1 MITTLI
7 SSFVTGGV
15 VALITWFISL
25 KTIEGSNKKTIGTAE
40 ERAKEIVENAQLK
53 ADTIYKEAEI
63 SAKESALQ
71 LKKDMENEVKEQRN
85 EVQQYEKRVILEMA
99 AALKKNDAEIAD
111 TWFRRLQKD
120 YEEYKNDI
128 EYQDNVTNST
138 VGEMG
143 TMFESELPKLFVKNK
158 RAVGEITRLIK
169 EDANIKSQ
177 LQFFEAMKNYD
188 GVADA
193 KEYIK
198 ESVELA
204 SKNINL
210 NTLKESNDKFAKLII
225 KYGVKGEDEINESK
239 SAFFN
244 AGTYLLTHK
253 KKLNNLS
260 QISANRNI
268 VESYI
273 NDHKKTIQED
283 RINIKKLTED
293 FDKKMAMLNEDERAL
308 VNDIINSGS
317 SVAEKRQIRF
327 FNDLKEKCLD
337 KINRMITESSDEDRE
352 GLESIKEEIASM
364 QYCKETIIKDTAKL
378 LEVGAVL
385 SDNDNKKFF

>member
-1 MITTLI
+1 M
-7 SSFVTGGV
+7 
-15 VALITWFISL
+15 
-25 KTIEGSNKKTIGTAE
+25 
-40 ERAKEIVENAQLK
+40 
-53 ADTIYKEAEI
+53 
-63 SAKESALQ
+63 
-71 LKKDMENEVKEQRN
+71 
-85 EVQQYEKRVILEMA
+85 
-99 AALKKNDAEIAD
+99 
-111 TWFRRLQKD
+111 
-120 YEEYKNDI
+120 
-128 EYQDNVTNST
+128 
-138 VGEMG
+138 
-143 TMFESELPKLFVKNK
+143 
-158 RAVGEITRLIK
+158 
-169 EDANIKSQ
+169 
-177 LQFFEAMKNYD
+177 
-188 GVADA
+188 
-193 KEYIK
+193 
-198 ESVELA
+198 A

>member
-1 MITTLI
+1 M
-7 SSFVTGGV
+7 
-15 VALITWFISL
+15 
-25 KTIEGSNKKTIGTAE
+25 
-40 ERAKEIVENAQLK
+40 
-53 ADTIYKEAEI
+53 
-63 SAKESALQ
+63 
-71 LKKDMENEVKEQRN
+71 
-85 EVQQYEKRVILEMA
+85 
-99 AALKKNDAEIAD
+99 
-111 TWFRRLQKD
+111 
-120 YEEYKNDI
+120 
-128 EYQDNVTNST
+128 
-138 VGEMG
+138 
-143 TMFESELPKLFVKNK
+143 
-158 RAVGEITRLIK
+158 
-169 EDANIKSQ
+169 
-177 LQFFEAMKNYD
+177 QFFEAMKNYD

-337 KINRMITESSDEDRE
+337 KINRMITESSDEDKE

>member
-1 MITTLI
+1 
-7 SSFVTGGV
+7 
-15 VALITWFISL
+15 
-25 KTIEGSNKKTIGTAE
+25 
-40 ERAKEIVENAQLK
+40 
-53 ADTIYKEAEI
+53 
-63 SAKESALQ
+63 
-71 LKKDMENEVKEQRN
+71 MENNSKQFLS
-85 EVQQYEKRVILEMA
+85 QLEKDYKGLA

-128 EYQDNVTNST
+128 EYQDSVTNST

-158 RAVGEITRLIK
+158 RAVGEITKLIK

-210 NTLKESNDKFAKLII
+210 NTLKESNKKFANLII
-225 KYGVKGEDEINESK
+225 KYGIKGDDIINESK
-239 SAFFN
+239 NAFFN

-273 NDHKKTIQED
+273 NDHKKT
-283 RINIKKLTED
+283 
-293 FDKKMAMLNEDERAL
+293 
-308 VNDIINSGS
+308 
-317 SVAEKRQIRF
+317 
-327 FNDLKEKCLD
+327 
-337 KINRMITESSDEDRE
+337 
-352 GLESIKEEIASM
+352 
-364 QYCKETIIKDTAKL
+364 
-378 LEVGAVL
+378 VL
-385 SDNDNKKFF
+385 GG

>member
-1 MITTLI
+1 
-7 SSFVTGGV
+7 
-15 VALITWFISL
+15 
-25 KTIEGSNKKTIGTAE
+25 
-40 ERAKEIVENAQLK
+40 
-53 ADTIYKEAEI
+53 
-63 SAKESALQ
+63 
-71 LKKDMENEVKEQRN
+71 MENNNKQFLS
-85 EVQQYEKRVILEMA
+85 QLEKDYKGLA

-204 SKNINL
+204 SKNINF
-210 NTLKESNDKFAKLII
+210 NTLKESNKKFANLII
-225 KYGVKGEDEINESK
+225 KYGIKGDDIINESK
-239 SAFFN
+239 NAFFN

-283 RINIKKLTED
+283 RVNIKKITED

-308 VNDIINSGS
+308 VNDIINSRS
-317 SVAEKRQIRF
+317 SVAEKRQIKF

-337 KINRMITESSDEDRE
+337 KINKMITESSDEDKE
-352 GLESIKEEIASM
+352 GLDSIKEEIASM
-364 QYCKETIIKDTAKL
+364 QYCKESIIKDTAKL

-385 SDNDNKKFF
+385 SDNDNKKFC